1 MRNLLNTK
9 LHAGTDLKSEW
20 VVASLFFAIGMT
32 AATNAQTAVLPEYFL
47 VRGTSVT
54 SYKRDEFGT
63 HTSC

>member
-32 AATNAQTAVLPEYFL
+32 AAINAQNGGSP
-47 VRGTSVT
+47 
-54 SYKRDEFGT
+54 
-63 HTSC
+63 